1 MNKDKSTLIV
11 SKYTTTVMDSDK
23 SIVLRAFNKLFFE
36 FIDDLLNIY
45 PNNVEMMS
53 ARDAFLTVK
62 KMNPTSIIK
71 GWNNGVYTAY
81 KKEIEAG
88 DIDFFTN
95 KDYSNDLTNV
105 ANTQNVLSMIDK
117 VREPIKNLNEQ
128 NKAQVKKYIMNLSK
142 LSNVYAEFG

>member
-1 MNKDKSTLIV
+1 LKCNKILTIN
-11 SKYTTTVMDSDK
+11 MDSDK

-36 FIDDLLNIY
+36 FIEDLLNIY
-45 PNNVEMMS
+45 PENVEMIS
-53 ARDAFLTVK
+53 ARDTFLTFK

-71 GWNNGVYTAY
+71 VWYTGVYVSY
-81 KKEIEAG
+81 KNEIEAG

-105 ANTQNVLSMIDK
+105 KNTQNVLSMIDK

-128 NKAQVKKYIMNLSK
+128 NKAQVKKYILNLSK
-142 LSNVYAEFG
+142 LSNVYAEFA